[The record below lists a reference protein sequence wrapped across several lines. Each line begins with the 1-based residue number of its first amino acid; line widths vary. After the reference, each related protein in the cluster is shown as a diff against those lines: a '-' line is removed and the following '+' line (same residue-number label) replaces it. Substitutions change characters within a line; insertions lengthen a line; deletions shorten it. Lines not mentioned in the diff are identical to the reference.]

1 MRGARGGVPL
11 VYGVSVTYV
20 SAIVAGT
27 FSAAA
32 LAAWPW
38 ARVRRRFAVA
48 GITTLVSW
56 IAWHLLLNATGAL
69 GFDVDAPVI
78 RVSWEDV
85 GSGVLALFATVV
97 VFGLGTERRD
107 PAVRV
112 VGAAAIAGLVAMVL
126 DVFVLGGLPGNGS
139 ASVRVCR

>member
-1 MRGARGGVPL
+1 LRGAL
-11 VYGVSVTYV
+11 VYGVSVIYV
-20 SAIVAGT
+20 SAVVTGVL
-27 FSAAA
+27 AAA
-32 LAAWPW
+32 VLAAWPW
-38 ARVRRRFAVA
+38 ARSRRTFVVA

-56 IAWHLLLNATGAL
+56 IAWHLLLNATGAT

-85 GSGVLALFATVV
+85 GSGVVALFATVV
-97 VFGLGTERRD
+97 VFGLSTERRE

-126 DVFVLGGLPGNGS
+126 DVFV
-139 ASVRVCR
+139 

>member
-1 MRGARGGVPL
+1 MFVRPVERQVRVL
-11 VYGVSVTYV
+11 
-20 SAIVAGT
+20 
-27 FSAAA
+27 AAV

-38 ARVRRRFAVA
+38 TRSRRFAIAGVA
-48 GITTLVSW
+48 TLASW
-56 IAWHLLLNATGAL
+56 VAWHLLLNATGSM

-85 GSGVLALFATVV
+85 GSGVAALFATVV
-97 VFGLGTERRD
+97 IFGLGTERWE

-126 DVFVLGGLPGNGS
+126 DIFV
-139 ASVRVCR
+139 